1 MTTWAQ
7 RASAP
12 KKPATAQQSQ
22 PGQSAA
28 SAAPAGKA
36 VNGRSSS
43 NNPGKNNSAPPKN
56 DINSKAPRAPSPTKS
71 SKSISPVRPQQQQQH
86 AAPIAAGANSNSNSS
101 NTNIRA
107 PSPANKS
114 PKSSNSHIAAATAA
128 TSTSAQP
135 AAVKT
140 AAAPPTTPGRANA
153 PTSQTDSRSN
163 SPTKLS
169 FAAAAAKSAAAA
181 AKVSAGGK
189 SVNGVSAEETQ
200 AKAGKEVPHSAGK
213 PPVASSVVNG
223 QQTKGN
229 NASRDKPPRQNST
242 PAVGNEAPVVQFK
255 GAYKKM
261 QQTNQANLVKK
272 PSFGSFD
279 AEASKSVGA
288 KPAVK
293 DSAPAAHPPPQAA
306 DVRTPNQASVAR
318 TASAPPVVKPQQ
330 QQKPSVPAQVP
341 SSHEHPIPANPAP
354 TAFSPVAYNEHV
366 APGAPVAPG
375 MVSAP
380 LPNQVPVTVSTG
392 GIHPPHSA
400 PMHHAGHQMHPHAQP
415 PHHTGYPQ
423 HQQAA
428 HYGMVHPGYPQQQ
441 GYRGPPQQMPRPPMA
456 PPQNRPFRQPLPHSM
471 PMGMSQSGAP
481 QQAMAA
487 AVPGGGPQMF
497 YPDPNMI
504 AYYQHQAE
512 AYQHHQYMQQ
522 QQFMNYNQ
530 PRYMMPQHGPIP
542 PNARYPNNAPTQQQ
556 PPSTPKANKPRVAIN
571 LKTPDGKAIVLPHQT
586 PTITHAHVH
595 PAASTAARTADVP
608 APVKVEPPK
617 NRVSVVLTNPNTGA
631 KQVMGAH
638 DDGAA
643 VPKSPVEESAKKPQA
658 DAAALEK
665 PAVKPDEKKDVPAA
679 ATLQQP
685 AKTVPAENNKP
696 VQVTPVVEKEAAEV
710 KAPETKPVPAAAK
723 GVPALK
729 TEIKDVQTLVKP
741 KSAEAEK
748 PKAVEKAVE
757 TKPAEIKKIVPV
769 KATDKENVMP
779 AATAAA
785 PVAPKAAA
793 EPKTEVQEPASAP
806 APAPAAASAPKEQ
819 VKAPETEEVKPTIIK
834 EDKHVTKEDK
844 SAPKEDVAAAIAKED
859 TKPPALTAKTDVQ
872 ETAAKEQVVSDVSK
886 ETKPVAPKQDA
897 KPVEPA
903 KVEKADKPAEPELE
917 EGEIREPAA
926 AQKPSP
932 EAGAKRPSV
941 TSADSAGKPT
951 ATPAK
956 IDTSRP
962 SVMTRLQSFEG
973 INYPNSIASPTHE
986 PGQPFQYQRD
996 FLMQFAN
1003 IIKDKP
1009 EGMASLEQIF
1019 DDRGTSP
1026 RDGRGSKGPGSRP
1039 VSRQGSV
1046 TDVRGGGPAPKTS
1059 EERFAQ
1065 AMSSKHGGSMGVQ
1078 GVMGVMSGVAAP
1090 PGSRMSRQP
1099 SNRAIPGVVRQQSF
1113 DSRGPQQHRND
1124 GRGSRGAR
1132 GGGPQM
1138 GRPGMGRTDTV
1149 MDLNLEPVEPL
1160 SKSES
1165 AWGPGA
1171 FKKEL
1176 AKEGDDKEK
1185 VEEALIARKMK
1196 GLLNKLTIE
1205 KFDAISD
1212 QILNI
1217 GMTRESIVKGVISQ
1231 IFEKALDE
1239 PNFGAMYA
1247 QLCHKLF
1254 VELPNVQSWIH
1265 RDLTDSEFRRAL
1277 LSRCQEEFER
1287 SAKWTA
1293 SEAALTE
1300 QRREARTRLD
1310 SMTDE
1315 EKLAIA
1321 EEDYQRQKLKRRVLG
1336 NISFIGELFIKS
1348 LISERIMHRNC
1359 IAALL
1364 KPTNENAD
1372 KENAD
1377 EAPEEEDVE
1386 SLCKLLTTIGP
1397 HLEAKGKPLMDQYFK
1412 RIAELSVH
1420 PKLSA
1425 RIRFML
1431 LDLIDMRKDNWKAR
1445 TEAAGPKTLVEIRVA
1460 AEKAA
1465 AAEEAAI
1472 QERNRN
1478 SHGGRGGGGGGGGGG
1493 GRGRGGDQF
1502 RDRRG
1507 GGRGSHDNR
1516 GSSGGGHTN
1525 SDGWT
1530 TQGGSNR
1537 NSQSAAMAKPGDLT
1551 GFGKMAKAPFGPPTL
1566 GPTGSFGKGGSGG
1579 WNLKKKDG
1587 PAGAALS
1594 RSQSNVGEVTTTA
1607 NVFSILSHHDTDRK
1621 KSVDEGRRPSISAPA
1636 PASPEK
1642 AKPAATETSAPAAAA
1657 GGKKVFTA
1665 EERTKKFEGIVQEWQ
1680 SLLDTNE
1687 VKLSL
1692 QDLNVAEHHAEFI
1705 TILLNGTWD
1714 KKPDVVKR
1722 TRKLIVWL
1730 LSENVITPEDV
1741 KTALA
1746 EQLDMAEDIAIDVPS
1761 HWKDL
1766 GELLSRL
1773 LSDAVISFD
1782 DVLKAS
1788 STLIASRALKNPPAL
1803 KLLKETLLDIVRH
1816 DKEAGLMTIV
1826 GSTNL
1831 AAFFQEKKRDEPN
1844 AVQDW
1849 CLEVGLPVALAA
1861 PRGGDDAAAAAP
1873 PQ

>member
-12 KKPATAQQSQ
+12 KKPAAASQQQAQ

-28 SAAPAGKA
+28 AAAPTGKA
-36 VNGRSSS
+36 ANGR
-43 NNPGKNNSAPPKN
+43 NANKAPTPPKG
-56 DINSKAPRAPSPTKS
+56 DKAARAPSPTKS
-71 SKSISPVRPQQQQQH
+71 SKSISPVRPQPPA
-86 AAPIAAGANSNSNSS
+86 AAPTATSSQNSS
-101 NTNIRA
+101 SNNIRS
-107 PSPANKS
+107 PSPAVTS
-114 PKSSNSHIAAATAA
+114 PKSASAHHNATANA
-128 TSTSAQP
+128 TPAISSAKTAP
-135 AAVKT
+135 AAS
-140 AAAPPTTPGRANA
+140 AGAGASIPPT
-153 PTSQTDSRSN
+153 SDSRPS

-181 AKVSAGGK
+181 AKVSSAAAAASGK
-189 SVNGVSAEETQ
+189 GVNGVSADE
-200 AKAGKEVPHSAGK
+200 APSKAGKEQYNAGK
-213 PPVASSVVNG
+213 PPVAAANG
-223 QQTKGN
+223 QQAKGN
-229 NASRDKPPRQNST
+229 TGREKPSRQNST
-242 PAVGNEAPVVQFK
+242 PGAGNEAPVVQFK

-261 QQTNQANLVKK
+261 QQTNQANLTKK

-279 AEASKSVGA
+279 AEASKSVGE
-288 KPAVK
+288 KPAAKESV
-293 DSAPAAHPPPQAA
+293 PAAHQPPPVTAA
-306 DVRTPNQASVAR
+306 RTPSQASVTRA
-318 TASAPPVVKPQQ
+318 APAPTMVKPQQ
-330 QQKPSVPAQVP
+330 KSSAPAPVT
-341 SSHEHPIPANPAP
+341 SAHEQPIPAHTAPASF
-354 TAFSPVAYNEHV
+354 APVSHAEHT
-366 APGAPVAPG
+366 APGPASA

-380 LPNQVPVTVSTG
+380 LPNQIPPVTASTG
-392 GIHPPHSA
+392 AHPSHSA
-400 PMHHAGHQMHPHAQP
+400 SMHHPGHQMHPHAQP

-441 GYRGPPQQMPRPPMA
+441 GYRGPPQQMARPPMA
-456 PPQNRPFRQPLPHSM
+456 PQNRPFRQPLPHSM

-481 QQAMAA
+481 PQAMAA

-497 YPDPNMI
+497 YPDPNMFV
-504 AYYQHQAE
+504 YYQHQAE
-512 AYQHHQYMQQ
+512 AFQHHQYMQQ

-530 PRYMMPQHGPIP
+530 PRYMMPQHGPPP
-542 PNARYPNNAPTQQQ
+542 PNARYPSNAPTQQ

-586 PTITHAHVH
+586 PAVTHPHVH
-595 PAASTAARTADVP
+595 PSTAPRTADVP
-608 APVKVEPPK
+608 APVKIEPSK
-617 NRVSVVLTNPNTGA
+617 SRVAVVLTNPNTGI

-638 DDGAA
+638 DDGT
-643 VPKSPVEESAKKPQA
+643 PKSPVEESKPQA
-658 DAAALEK
+658 AVVPAAEEK
-665 PAVKPDEKKDVPAA
+665 PAVK
-679 ATLQQP
+679 T
-685 AKTVPAENNKP
+685 
-696 VQVTPVVEKEAAEV
+696 VEKEAAVAAPAPAKPVQAESKPAQAAPV
-710 KAPETKPVPAAAK
+710 VETKAVEHKAPEAKPVPAKA
-723 GVPALK
+723 VPALK

-741 KSAEAEK
+741 KSAEVAAEK
-748 PKAVEKAVE
+748 AKIPEKAPE
-757 TKPAEIKKIVPV
+757 TKPAEVKKIVPV
-769 KATDKENVMP
+769 KATDKENVIPVP
-779 AATAAA
+779 AAAA
-785 PVAPKAAA
+785 PVAPKPV
-793 EPKTEVQEPASAP
+793 EPKAEIKKPVAAP
-806 APAPAAASAPKEQ
+806 AAPKEQ
-819 VKAPETEEVKPTIIK
+819 AKTPETKEVKA
-834 EDKHVTKEDK
+834 VTKEDK
-844 SAPKEDVAAAIAKED
+844 PTSKEDASAAPVKEEVKAPTPANKEVKEVPEVKEVKEQKEAVKAVADAKEV
-859 TKPPALTAKTDVQ
+859 KP
-872 ETAAKEQVVSDVSK
+872 AA
-886 ETKPVAPKQDA
+886 APKQDA
-897 KPVEPA
+897 KPNEPK
-903 KVEKADKPAEPELE
+903 KVEKADKPVEPELE

-926 AQKPSP
+926 ETKPVP
-932 EAGAKRPSV
+932 ESSAKPA
-941 TSADSAGKPT
+941 SAAAPTEPAAKPT
-951 ATPAK
+951 AAPAK
-956 IDTSRP
+956 IDTTRP

-973 INYPNSIASPTHE
+973 INYPSSIASPTHE

-1046 TDVRGGGPAPKTS
+1046 TDVRGGAPAPKTS

-1065 AMSSKHGGSMGVQ
+1065 AMSSKHGGNMGVQ

-1099 SNRAIPGVVRQQSF
+1099 SNRALPGPARQQSF
-1113 DSRGPQQHRND
+1113 DSRGPQQHRNE

-1132 GGGPQM
+1132 GGPQM
-1138 GRPGMGRTDTV
+1138 GRPGMGRTDTI

-1160 SKSES
+1160 AKSES

-1176 AKEGDDKEK
+1176 AKDADDKEK
-1185 VEEALIARKMK
+1185 IEEAMITRKMK

-1247 QLCHKLF
+1247 QLCYKLF
-1254 VELPNVQSWIH
+1254 SELPNVQSWIH
-1265 RDLTDSEFRRAL
+1265 REVTDSEFRRAL

-1293 SEAALTE
+1293 SEAALIE
-1300 QRREARTRLD
+1300 QRRAARTRLD
-1310 SMTDE
+1310 TMSDE
-1315 EKLAIA
+1315 EKLKIA
-1321 EEDYQRQKLKRRVLG
+1321 EEDYERQKLKRRVLG
-1336 NISFIGELFIKS
+1336 NISFIGELFLKS

-1364 KPTNENAD
+1364 KPTENL
-1372 KENAD
+1372 E

-1397 HLEAKGKPLMDQYFK
+1397 HLDAKGANGPIMDQYFD
-1412 RIAELSVH
+1412 RIAKLSVH
-1420 PKLSA
+1420 PTLSA

-1445 TEAAGPKTLVEIRVA
+1445 TEAAGPKTLVEIRAA

-1478 SHGGRGGGGGGGGGG
+1478 SHGGRGGGGGGG
-1493 GRGRGGDQF
+1493 RGRGDQF

-1516 GSSGGGHTN
+1516 GSAGSHGGHAN

-1537 NSQSAAMAKPGDLT
+1537 NSQAAVLSKPGDMS
-1551 GFGKMAKAPFGPPTL
+1551 GFGKNMRTTLGGPVTL
-1566 GPTGSFGKGGSGG
+1566 GPSGNFGKGGAGG
-1579 WNLKKKDG
+1579 WTVKKKDG
-1587 PAGAALS
+1587 PAGAALN
-1594 RSQSNVGEVTTTA
+1594 RSQSNVGEVTPTA

-1621 KSVDEGRRPSISAPA
+1621 KSVDEGRRPSVSAPM
-1636 PASPEK
+1636 PGSPEK
-1642 AKPAATETSAPAAAA
+1642 AKPAAAETPAPAA
-1657 GGKKVFTA
+1657 GGKKAFTD
-1665 EERTKKFEGIVQEWQ
+1665 EERLKKFEGIVQEWQ

-1692 QDLNVAEHHAEFI
+1692 QDLDVPTHHAEFV
-1705 TILLNGTWD
+1705 TTLLNGTWD

-1730 LSENVITPEDV
+1730 LSENVITAEDV
-1741 KTALA
+1741 KTALV
-1746 EQLDMAEDIAIDVPS
+1746 EQLDMADDIAIDVPT

-1773 LSDAVISFD
+1773 LSDAVISLD
-1782 DVLKAS
+1782 DVLQAS
-1788 STLIASRALKNPPAL
+1788 SSMIASRALKNPPAL
-1803 KLLKETLLDIVRH
+1803 RLLKETLLDIVRH

-1826 GSTNL
+1826 GSTDL
-1831 AAFFQEKKRDEPN
+1831 SAFFQDKKRDEPN
-1844 AVQDW
+1844 AVEDW

-1861 PRGGDDAAAAAP
+1861 RRDEPAAAP
-1873 PQ
+1873 Q